1 MRKSDD
7 TISRRMAINALE
19 SIGSIDTEADKEYAR
34 SVFEA
39 LPSTQSGSA
48 EKDIRAMCGECDAW
62 NIYKNYL
69 SAQPEHLTD
78 DDFETIKIHLDAYKE
93 KLCNQGRW
101 KEAKE
106 YQRIY
111 DRFMA
116 FASTQVDRPQGEWI
130 GEADGYAD
138 GELVYDTWYCSN
150 CGYVVDDDEPPTWNY
165 CPNCGCY
172 NGGRQSD

>member
-1 MRKSDD
+1 MNDD

-78 DDFETIKIHLDAYKE
+78 DDFETIRIHLDAYKE

-116 FASTQVDRPQGEWI
+116 FASAQPERDIPLDYIIDKDGNAICPKCGTNVEWHKYCGECGQALKW
-130 GEADGYAD
+130 E
-138 GELVYDTWYCSN
+138 ESN
-150 CGYVVDDDEPPTWNY
+150 E
-165 CPNCGCY
+165 
-172 NGGRQSD
+172 

>member
-1 MRKSDD
+1 MNDD
-7 TISRRMAINALE
+7 TISRRVAINALE

-116 FASTQVDRPQGEWI
+116 FASAQPERDIPLDYI
-130 GEADGYAD
+130 I
-138 GELVYDTWYCSN
+138 
-150 CGYVVDDDEPPTWNY
+150 DEGGNAI
-165 CPNCGCY
+165 CPNCGVEMT
-172 NGGRQSD
+172 GVKDD